1 MNYLKML
8 PYQVREAIEN
18 NYPIILPIGV
28 VEYHAEHL
36 PLGTDA
42 FTAIDAVE
50 RLEKR
55 HPELII
61 LPPFYYGS
69 ASFAVASPEGNG
81 TVQVDSAKLIPV
93 FEDIFRSLLRV
104 GFRNIHGVIAH
115 QTEGFAQGMPT
126 DLAFRFAAKHAIF
139 EFLEKEVGEGWW
151 GTEQYSNYY
160 SGGNDPFAWIKM
172 HTLSMRN
179 ELAPLYPSDHA
190 GKLETSEIMAIYPE
204 CVEMDR
210 LDNSIWFARKGVE
223 ATAEY
228 GHAAMEA
235 AADALEIQLFGK
247 K

>member
-69 ASFAVASPEGNG
+69 ASFAVASPEGDG
-81 TVQVDSAKLIPV
+81 TVQVDSAQLIPV
-93 FEDIFRSLLRV
+93 SAIYMVSLPIRLRALHRACPPILPSDSPQSMRSLS
-104 GFRNIHGVIAH
+104 FWKKK
-115 QTEGFAQGMPT
+115 
-126 DLAFRFAAKHAIF
+126 LAKA
-139 EFLEKEVGEGWW
+139 
-151 GTEQYSNYY
+151 
-160 SGGNDPFAWIKM
+160 GGA
-172 HTLSMRN
+172 LSST
-179 ELAPLYPSDHA
+179 ATTIP
-190 GKLETSEIMAIYPE
+190 
-204 CVEMDR
+204 VEMI
-210 LDNSIWFARKGVE
+210 LLHGSKCIPSACATNWPPSIP
-223 ATAEY
+223 ATTQANWKPVRSWPF
-228 GHAAMEA
+228 
-235 AADALEIQLFGK
+235 IRNV
-247 K
+247 